1 MARGAA
7 AGGDEEEIDMKN
19 DQQLYMVFDVESVGL
34 HGEAF
39 AVGWVVVRRD
49 GSHVASAEYG
59 CDPASARG
67 DADDLAWVRE
77 HCQTQR
83 NVPAEN
89 GPYWVRERFWEAW
102 EYARK
107 RGALLAAD
115 VAWPV
120 EANFLSACI
129 ADKPEERKWCG
140 PYPLVDISSVRLA
153 AGFDPTKTEARHNGE
168 LPEHNPLA
176 DARQSSR
183 LLLTALWVLDARLAA
198 EAGEPA

>member
-1 MARGAA
+1 MV
-7 AGGDEEEIDMKN
+7 KH

-34 HGEAF
+34 HGEGF
-39 AVGWVVVRRD
+39 AVGWVIVRRD
-49 GSHVASAEYG
+49 GGEIARAEYG
-59 CDPASARG
+59 TDPGLARG

-77 HCQTQR
+77 HCQTMN

-102 EYARK
+102 EYAK
-107 RGALLAAD
+107 ERGAVLAAE

-129 ADKPEERKWCG
+129 ADDPERRKWNG
-140 PYPLVDISSVRLA
+140 PYPLLDVSSVRLA
-153 AGFDPTKTEARHNGE
+153 AGFDPTKSVPRHSGE

-183 LLLTALWVLDARLAA
+183 LLLTSLWLLDARLAT
-198 EAGEPA
+198 EAGADAS